1 MVVENTEPRKCT
13 DCQRSFDAVVTIILE
28 RRCVFAFRCNE
39 CQAIATEKAEQ
50 EKIAAEQKIITDG
63 WEAIAPVL
71 YRDSDISR
79 FPKKLQQIVADF
91 DPVSQRGFGFSGRAG
106 SCKTRAS
113 FQMLKVA
120 HFRRHSCATINGV
133 DFAKLSIDQF
143 NDTPISGGSCLGGNR
158 QTIGTQAKRQLR
170 RLADCD
176 WALLDDLDKCKFTPR
191 AEEALYDI
199 LESRTS
205 NARPTI
211 WTCNAN
217 SHQLAAMFTEERSE
231 AILRRL
237 DEFAEVITL

>member
-1 MVVENTEPRKCT
+1 MTDTDSRICV
-13 DCQRSFDAVVTIILE
+13 DCQRSFDAIASIVLE
-28 RRCVFAFRCNE
+28 KRCVFALRCDE
-39 CQAIATEKAEQ
+39 CEVIATEKAEQ
-50 EKIAAEQKIITDG
+50 EKLAAEQKIITDG
-63 WEAIAPVL
+63 WQAIAPVL

-91 DPVSQRGFGFSGRAG
+91 DPVAQRGFGFSGRAG

-120 HFRRHSCATINGV
+120 HFRGHSCATINGV

-143 NDTPISGGSCLGGNR
+143 NDTHISGGSCLGGNR

-176 WALLDDLDKCKFTPR
+176 WTLLDDLDKCKFTPR

-205 NARPTI
+205 NLRPTI

-217 SHQLAAMFTEERSE
+217 SNQLAAMFTEERSG

-237 DEFAEVITL
+237 VEFAEVITL

>member
-1 MVVENTEPRKCT
+1 MNDTNSRNCI
-13 DCQRSFDAVVTIILE
+13 DCE
-28 RRCVFAFRCNE
+28 RPFLANHFVLFEQPCFYAHRCNE
-39 CQAIATEKAEQ
+39 CEVIATETAER
-50 EKIAAEQKIITDG
+50 KKLAAEEKVITDA
-63 WEAIAPVL
+63 WEAMAPVL
-71 YRDSDISR
+71 YRDSDIKR

-91 DPVSQRGFGFSGRAG
+91 DPVARRGFGFSGRAG

-120 HFRRHSCATINGV
+120 HFCGHSCATINGV
-133 DFAKLSIDQF
+133 NLAKLSIDQF

-205 NARPTI
+205 NLRPTI

-217 SHQLAAMFTEERSE
+217 SEQLVAMFTEERGI

-237 DEFAEVITL
+237 FEFAEVITL

>member
-1 MVVENTEPRKCT
+1 MSDTDSRICI
-13 DCQRSFDAVVTIILE
+13 DCQRSFDAAYHVMFE
-28 RRCVFAFRCNE
+28 RRCFHSLRCDE
-39 CQAIATEKAEQ
+39 CEAIATEKAEK
-50 EKIAAEQKIITDG
+50 EKLAAELKIITDS

-71 YRDSDISR
+71 YRTSDIKR

-120 HFRRHSCATINGV
+120 HFRGHSCATINGV

-176 WALLDDLDKCKFTPR
+176 WSLLDDMDKCKFTPR

-217 SHQLAAMFTEERSE
+217 SNQLAAMFTEERSG

-237 DEFAEVITL
+237 VEFAEVITL

>member
-1 MVVENTEPRKCT
+1 MSDTDSRICI
-13 DCQRSFDAVVTIILE
+13 DCQRSFDAAYHVMFE
-28 RRCVFAFRCNE
+28 RRCFHSLRCDE
-39 CQAIATEKAEQ
+39 CEAIATEKAEQ
-50 EKIAAEQKIITDG
+50 EKLAAELKTVTDS

-71 YRDSDISR
+71 YRTSDIKR

-91 DPVSQRGFGFSGRAG
+91 DPVSQHGFGFSGRAG

-120 HFRRHSCATINGV
+120 HFRGHSCATINGV

-176 WALLDDLDKCKFTPR
+176 WSLLDDMDKCKFTPR

-217 SHQLAAMFTEERSE
+217 SNQLAAMFTEERSG

-237 DEFAEVITL
+237 VEFAEVITL

>member
-1 MVVENTEPRKCT
+1 MTDTDSRICI
-13 DCQRSFDAVVTIILE
+13 DCQRSFDAAYHVMFE
-28 RRCVFAFRCNE
+28 RRCFHSLRCDE
-39 CQAIATEKAEQ
+39 CEAIATEKAEQ
-50 EKIAAEQKIITDG
+50 EKLAAELKTVTDS

-71 YRDSDISR
+71 YRTSDIKR

-91 DPVSQRGFGFSGRAG
+91 DPFSQRGFGFSGRAG

-120 HFRRHSCATINGV
+120 HFRGHSCATINGV

-176 WALLDDLDKCKFTPR
+176 WSLLDDMDKCKFTPR

-217 SHQLAAMFTEERSE
+217 SNQLAAMFTEERSG

-237 DEFAEVITL
+237 VEFAEVITL

>member
-1 MVVENTEPRKCT
+1 MTDTDSRICI
-13 DCQRSFDAVVTIILE
+13 DCQRSFDAAYHVMFE
-28 RRCVFAFRCNE
+28 RRCFHSLRCDE
-39 CQAIATEKAEQ
+39 CEAIATEKAEQ
-50 EKIAAEQKIITDG
+50 EKLAAELKTVTDS

-71 YRDSDISR
+71 YRTSDIKR
-79 FPKKLQQIVADF
+79 FPKQLQPIVADF
-91 DPVSQRGFGFSGRAG
+91 DPFSQRGFGFSGRAG

-120 HFRRHSCATINGV
+120 HFRGHSCATINGV

-170 RLADCD
+170 RLAYCD
-176 WALLDDLDKCKFTPR
+176 WSLLDDMDKCKFTPR

-217 SHQLAAMFTEERSE
+217 SNQLAAMFTEERSG

-237 DEFAEVITL
+237 VEFAEVITL

>member
-1 MVVENTEPRKCT
+1 MSDTDSRICI
-13 DCQRSFDAVVTIILE
+13 DCQRSFDAAYHVMFE
-28 RRCVFAFRCNE
+28 RRCFHSLRCDE
-39 CQAIATEKAEQ
+39 CEAIATEKAEQ
-50 EKIAAEQKIITDG
+50 EKLAAELKTVTDS

-71 YRDSDISR
+71 YRTSDIKR

-91 DPVSQRGFGFSGRAG
+91 DPFSQRGFGFSGRAG

-120 HFRRHSCATINGV
+120 HFRGHSCATINGV

-176 WALLDDLDKCKFTPR
+176 WSLLDDMDKCKFTPR

-217 SHQLAAMFTEERSE
+217 SNQLAAMFTEERSG

-237 DEFAEVITL
+237 VEFAEVITL

>member
-1 MVVENTEPRKCT
+1 MTDTESRICI
-13 DCQRSFDAVVTIILE
+13 DCQRSFDAAYHVMFE
-28 RRCVFAFRCNE
+28 RRCFHSLRCDE
-39 CQAIATEKAEQ
+39 CEAIATEKAEQ
-50 EKIAAEQKIITDG
+50 EKLAAELKTVTDS

-71 YRDSDISR
+71 YRTSDIKR

-120 HFRRHSCATINGV
+120 HFRGHSCATINGV

-176 WALLDDLDKCKFTPR
+176 WSLLDDMDKCKFTPR

-217 SHQLAAMFTEERSE
+217 SNQLAAMFTEERSG

-237 DEFAEVITL
+237 VEFAEVITL

>member
-1 MVVENTEPRKCT
+1 MTDTDSRICI
-13 DCQRSFDAVVTIILE
+13 DCQRSFDAAYHVMFE
-28 RRCVFAFRCNE
+28 RRCFHSLRCDE
-39 CQAIATEKAEQ
+39 CEAIATEKAEQ
-50 EKIAAEQKIITDG
+50 EKLAAELKTVTDS

-71 YRDSDISR
+71 YRTSDIKR

-91 DPVSQRGFGFSGRAG
+91 DPFSQRGFGFSGRAG

-120 HFRRHSCATINGV
+120 HFRGHSCATINGV

-176 WALLDDLDKCKFTPR
+176 WSLLDDMDKCKFTPR
-191 AEEALYDI
+191 AEEALYDL

-217 SHQLAAMFTEERSE
+217 SNQLAAMFTEERSG

-237 DEFAEVITL
+237 VEFAEVITL

>member
-1 MVVENTEPRKCT
+1 MTDTDSRICI
-13 DCQRSFDAVVTIILE
+13 DCQRFFDAAYHVMFE
-28 RRCVFAFRCNE
+28 RRCFHSLRCDE
-39 CQAIATEKAEQ
+39 CEAIATEKAEQ
-50 EKIAAEQKIITDG
+50 EKLAAELKTVTDS

-71 YRDSDISR
+71 YRTSDIKR
-79 FPKKLQQIVADF
+79 FPKKLQQIVANF

-120 HFRRHSCATINGV
+120 HFRGHSCATINGV

-176 WALLDDLDKCKFTPR
+176 WSLLDDMDKCKFTPR

-217 SHQLAAMFTEERSE
+217 SNQLAAMFTEERSG

-237 DEFAEVITL
+237 VEFAEVITL